1 MEYTNDKIKRLIKE
15 RDSIVSKFNKEINE
29 EIQKEKSKYKFSWKR
44 FSLFI
49 ISIILCISAIE
60 INHRIFPKT
69 SIWSWD
75 YYFNFN
81 K

>member
-1 MEYTNDKIKRLIKE
+1 MEYTNDKIKKLIEE
-15 RDSIVSKFNKEINE
+15 RDAIVSKFNKEINE

-44 FSLFI
+44 FSLMI
-49 ISIILCISAIE
+49 VAIVFMVIGVKVNE
-60 INHRIFPKT
+60 KLFPKT

-75 YYFNFN
+75 YYFN